1 MTILVRQGH
10 RHLWSAVGVA
20 TGSRLSPIPTAFYT
34 LRTTS
39 LIQSQAT
46 NQTHLPI
53 GVSLSCRQ
61 FSSKKAGK
69 RGKHGKEAVMD
80 DPNSDNTSRSKKHNG
95 GVDMQ
100 ELTLD
105 LEQVTTRMQRAVD
118 HLKVEFKSMRIGQAT
133 PIILDPVR
141 VTVEGDVAALSDLA
155 MVTIKDP
162 QTLLV
167 LPSDEEYKPYI
178 EKAIREAQLG
188 LNPISQDAVIKVP
201 IPKPTQEHRNKLLKA
216 ATKLTEQAK
225 VGVRGVRQDA
235 FKGLKQDAKRLGLSK
250 EEQRYYE
257 KQIQDLTDSRNQE
270 LDRLLQNKTR
280 DINRH

>member
-1 MTILVRQGH
+1 MTAFTRQGY
-10 RHLWSAVGVA
+10 RRLWSAVRVA
-20 TGSRLSPIPTAFYT
+20 TGSRRLSPITTAFYIP
-34 LRTTS
+34 S
-39 LIQSQAT
+39 KISPVQSRVT
-46 NQTHLPI
+46 NQVLFPV
-53 GVSLSCRQ
+53 GASLTSRQ
-61 FSSKKAGK
+61 FSSKKSGK
-69 RGKHGKEAVMD
+69 RGKQDKEVRMD
-80 DPNSDNTSRSKKHNG
+80 DSDNAGRSKKHNE

-118 HLKVEFKSMRIGQAT
+118 HLKAEFKSMRIGQAT

-141 VTVEGDVAALSDLA
+141 VSVEGDVVALSDLA
-155 MVTIKDP
+155 TVTIKDP

-167 LPSDEEYKPYI
+167 IPSDEEYKPYI

-201 IPKPTQEHRNKLLKA
+201 IPKPTQEHRNKLLKV

-225 VGVRGVRQDA
+225 VGIRGVRQNAVKD
-235 FKGLKQDAKRLGLSK
+235 LKQDAKRLGLSK

-257 KQIQDLTDSRNQE
+257 KQIQDLTDSRSQE
-270 LDRLLQNKTR
+270 LDRLLQNKSR